1 MEKNKR
7 IAKNL
12 SILLFT
18 VLLSVSGQA
27 AVLAYESFGFGTNG
41 SLLHAYSGQAVG
53 LTGAWSVSGDSSNT
67 IMVTPPTF
75 GTELGILYGYEPEA
89 IGGAQHS
96 VRKTGWSIATAV
108 RLMNSVIDLTV
119 DRTVYMSFFAACD
132 GSDFIGQVGFSN
144 AAHELMAGNAWSW
157 GGLTS
162 YYGTLGTSVT
172 TNQDGTTL
180 GGAWGSGDRNAFF
193 VIRFEKTHSATTDDL
208 TVTVDFYDLGTVN
221 PADITAGPTR
231 SRTIQLTGI
240 SDVFDSLAFKVGGW
254 PNIDEIRLGETWADV
269 VGYIPP
275 PSEDP
280 IIGTFFESGT
290 GEEYT
295 TVINGHLTLPGTAST
310 GTIGVPGWGSSQTVW
325 HGDTGTRSGGGS
337 DGDNWYFQ
345 EKITDGP
352 IWNITQTRMV
362 EGRSY
367 TFLAD
372 VQGRWDCNRVTMSI
386 VAGEDPN
393 TGLGDPNIPLAS
405 VTHVIGGN
413 GVWYHDLFVSYTATE
428 ADTGKFIGVK
438 FEGGSTTNVN
448 NSWIWIDN
456 VRLMDG
462 LLVNKHGPKEPLPA
476 DRQTDVKPGDIT
488 LSWVPSNDPNM
499 THQKLYCYMGVG
511 TLNFEAYNS
520 VSGITLSNEDT
531 SYSIG
536 YVGYDQYVLWRVDTV
551 IDGLTYTG
559 PTWYFMM
566 QTTDFPPTVD
576 AGYSY
581 ITWLGNLPQ
590 LLAGTVDDGGEGDV
604 ADADVVWSIISGPSG
619 AAATVVK
626 TSTDPL
632 QPTAM
637 FTTDKAGDY
646 VIELTAA
653 DTNGSQGVQSAS
665 DRLTVRV
672 AADACAAQQM
682 VQSGYNAADY
692 DRNCVVDLADLS
704 AFARQWL
711 DDIRLTEA
719 VPY

>member
-1 MEKNKR
+1 MKR
-7 IAKNL
+7 
-12 SILLFT
+12 
-18 VLLSVSGQA
+18 VLLVLVLMFSTGA
-27 AVLAYESFGFGTNG
+27 AVADFTANDNPLHLWNLNG
-41 SLLHAYSGQAVG
+41 SGTDNGSGLIDIVTLANGARYDRWMNGIDFSADVTAYAAPEPANLPMSVLLGG
-53 LTGAWSVSGDSSNT
+53 GAFT
-67 IMVTPPTF
+67 I
-75 GTELGILYGYEPEA
+75 EA
-89 IGGAQHS
+89 IVCPALTPGAESSHMEIVS
-96 VRKTGWSIATAV
+96 AE
-108 RLMNSVIDLTV
+108 
-119 DRTVYMSFFAACD
+119 D
-132 GSDFIGQVGFSN
+132 GSTRAFQFRMNDG
-144 AAHELMAGNAWSW
+144 
-157 GGLTS
+157 
-162 YYGTLGTSVT
+162 
-172 TNQDGTTL
+172 GTTL
-180 GGAWGSGDRNAFF
+180 RFQTLTSGF
-193 VIRFEKTHSATTDDL
+193 TT
-208 TVTVDFYDLGTVN
+208 TVAYDV
-221 PADITAGPTR
+221 PITYEAGKWYHAAVTY
-231 SRTIQLTGI
+231 SG
-240 SDVFDSLAFKVGGW
+240 V
-254 PNIDEIRLGETWADV
+254 PNVAGNLKIYWTPLGEASLIEVTAASPQTMTGTINPDRYAEFCIGNELRASPGENWEGVIDAV
-269 VGYIPP
+269 RITETERSPAAMLASIVPP
-275 PSEDP
+275 LTPPAETP
-280 IIGTFFESGT
+280 ITGMFFENGT

-295 TVINGHLTLPGTAST
+295 TVINGNFTLPGTASK
-310 GTIGVPGWGSSQTVW
+310 GTTGVPGWYGSQTAW
-325 HGDTGTRSGGGS
+325 SSDTGTRSGDSS
-337 DGDNWYFQ
+337 DGDNWNFS
-345 EKITDGP
+345 EKIADGP
-352 IWNITQTRMV
+352 IWNVTQTRMV

-372 VQGRWDCNRVTMSI
+372 VQGRWDCNRVTMSVI
-386 VAGEDPN
+386 AGEDPN

-428 ADTGKFIGVK
+428 ADAGKFIGVK

-448 NSWIWIDN
+448 NSWIRYDN
-456 VRLMDG
+456 VRMVDG
-462 LLVNKHGPKEPLPA
+462 SITIKHGPLDPIPA
-476 DRQTDVKPGDIT
+476 DEAVEVAPGSFSLHWT
-488 LSWVPSNDPNM
+488 PSNDPNKVA
-499 THQKLYCYMGVG
+499 QNLYYYIG
-511 TLNFEAYNS
+511 TGKSFDIAAYRAVSPVSLSASANS
-520 VSGITLSNEDT
+520 C
-531 SYSIG
+531 SIG
-536 YVGYDQYVLWRVDTV
+536 TVGYDQYVLWRVDTV
-551 IDGLTYTG
+551 IDGAAYTG

-672 AADACAAQQM
+672 AADACAAQQI
-682 VQSGYNAADY
+682 VQAGYNAADY

-711 DDIRLTEA
+711 DDIRLSSS